1 MPIAHYL
8 DTARLGLMTPTA
20 AARHR
25 DLLAFA
31 AARGASVETDAL
43 LAGGGAALPAG
54 VAARHPDLIG
64 FPGVAGLRDKLADRL
79 GGGHGRSVL
88 LASHSAAHARV
99 AASLLFGPCRRVLTT
114 DLSWPPFRRTL
125 ERAAAR
131 GGRKL
136 VVLPVRELLGR
147 NRPTPGQLADHLR
160 ERFRSMGCDGLFLT
174 AVSHDGLRLPAAETV
189 AAVRRDGSL
198 KFAALD
204 GAQEFGQVDH
214 RATVAAGDF
223 YLTGGHK
230 WLGGFVPLSVAVY
243 GRARSAGRVERVV
256 ADGLDAG
263 AFDDPLTRLAWAGD
277 GGVRVS
283 AESTANVAALF
294 ACDGALDDLAA
305 EEHRGDA
312 GAVPLTAAEA
322 GPLLD
327 RLRRGGRWAGRDLPA
342 GFGSRTLLLEPSGGA
357 GGREETRR
365 RFAAAGLA
373 VTAYDGGSV
382 RLSVPRGDWEERA
395 RRDVTRRLL
404 SV

>member
-31 AARGASVETDAL
+31 AAHGASVETDAL
-43 LAGGGAALPAG
+43 LAGGGSALPAG
-54 VAARHPDLIG
+54 VADRFPDLIG
-64 FPGVAGLRDKLADRL
+64 FPGVAGLRDKLAVRL
-79 GGGHGRSVL
+79 GGGPGRSVL

-99 AASLLFGPCRRVLTT
+99 ATSLLFGPCRRVLTT
-114 DLSWPPFRRTL
+114 DLSWSPFRRTL

-131 GGRKL
+131 GGREL
-136 VVLPVRELLGR
+136 VVLPVRELLDR
-147 NRPTPGQLADHLR
+147 DRPTPGQLADHLR
-160 ERFRSMGCDGLFLT
+160 DRFRALGCDGLFLT

-189 AAVRRDGSL
+189 AAVRRDASL

-214 RATVAAGDF
+214 RATVAAGDL

-243 GRARSAGRVERVV
+243 GRARSAGRVEQVV
-256 ADGLDAG
+256 ADGLEAG
-263 AFDDPLTRLAWAGD
+263 TFDDPLTRLAWAGD

-305 EEHRGDA
+305 EEGRGDA

-382 RLSVPRGDWEERA
+382 RLSVPRGGWEERT